1 MALYI
6 PKKAHTALHYI
17 KLFIMKKSF
26 LLLLL
31 GGSLS
36 ACTQSKIQYPM
47 IKEIQPSA
55 TTGSSQAVVVDSVP
69 LAHTA
74 QFLPLTKEGTLV
86 GDKDLSKQIDQ
97 VFNNIS
103 LALKEADSD
112 LDRVVKINVYL
123 SEGNLIPEV
132 QKAFSLKFT
141 GNKPAVSFVTGDL
154 SHPDAA
160 IAMDAIAVSG
170 LHTDDRVRYF
180 NSPELYTLSK
190 AAHVSVLP
198 AGGVTYVSGQADKG
212 DITEATRGTIWQLD
226 STLKFLGI
234 TKNQVIQIKSF
245 MQPMTDVHVVEE
257 EFARF
262 FEGSTVPPLVFVDW
276 VSQDPVI
283 EIELIAASPAET
295 AKAADQMSFL
305 TPPFMTGSPIY
316 SKVAQ
321 INRGKK
327 FYISSLYGA
336 SDDPEQQTTELFASL
351 KELLPAIGSDFA
363 HLGKATYYVSDEVA
377 SAALNKIR
385 PDFYDPQRPPAAS
398 KAMVKGVGKGMSINI
413 DMIGVVKE

>member
-1 MALYI
+1 
-6 PKKAHTALHYI
+6 
-17 KLFIMKKSF
+17 
-26 LLLLL
+26 
-31 GGSLS
+31 
-36 ACTQSKIQYPM
+36 M

-55 TTGSSQAVVVDSVP
+55 TTGSSQAVVVDHVP

-86 GDKDLSKQIDQ
+86 GEKDLSKQIDQ

-112 LDRVVKINVYL
+112 LDQVVKVNVYL
-123 SEGNLIPEV
+123 SEEGLLPEV
-132 QKAFSLKFT
+132 QKAFSRQFNK

-160 IAMDAIAVSG
+160 VAMDAIAVSG
-170 LHTDDRVRYF
+170 LDTGDQVRYL
-180 NSPELYTLSK
+180 NSPGLYTLSK
-190 AAHVSVLP
+190 GAHVSVLP

-212 DITEATRGTIWQLD
+212 DLTEATRGTIGQLD
-226 STLKFLGI
+226 ATLKFLGI
-234 TKNQVIQIKSF
+234 EKDQVIQIKSF
-245 MQPMTDVHVVEE
+245 MQPMTDVHIVEE

-262 FEGSTVPPLVFVDW
+262 FEGSTIPPLVFVDW

-283 EIELIAASPAET
+283 EIELIAASPADT
-295 AKAADQMSFL
+295 TKAADQMSFL

-321 INRGKK
+321 INHGKK
-327 FYISSLYGA
+327 FYVSALHGI
-336 SDDPEQQTTELFASL
+336 SDDPEKQTEEIFASL
-351 KELLPAIGSDFA
+351 NDLLPAVGSDFT
-363 HLGKATYYVSDEVA
+363 HLGKATYYVADEGT

-385 PDFYDPQRPPAAS
+385 PNFYDPKRPPAAS
-398 KAMVKGVGKGMSINI
+398 KAPVKGVGKGMGINI